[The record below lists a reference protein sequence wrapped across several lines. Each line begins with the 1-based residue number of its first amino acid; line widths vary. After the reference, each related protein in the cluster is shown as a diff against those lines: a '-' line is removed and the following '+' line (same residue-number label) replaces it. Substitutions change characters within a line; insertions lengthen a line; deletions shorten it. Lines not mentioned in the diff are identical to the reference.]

1 MEKLLKIIL
10 SEISDQNKNNSV
22 SKLLDE
28 DFVRCLSKEEFV
40 SIIHYCLHLVA
51 SPKEH
56 SELRKETAI
65 EILSILN
72 AFRRNEFK
80 EISPQ
85 VVSELISS
93 NLSEPVD
100 FDILATVQELL
111 TVGFLEDVVSTEFS
125 DSVLKILQK
134 LRGKHS
140 LPVLVDVA
148 NVILCNS
155 KCLPPQ
161 QLRQQFCI
169 EIINLI
175 SSLSIPASQYIN
187 FMQDVMLVS
196 KMVQKI
202 WLNSP
207 HDVGLS
213 SLAIIYTLIAESSNV
228 SPPSQSLA
236 AFLNVTP
243 KSQIEIALEK
253 LLMLPGSSGKD
264 KHVIRLATVLC
275 DWLIQWPKA
284 TRISCWVL
292 SLFKMLTLDGRS
304 AIVAEVISLKAPKL
318 MEQSVIPIIRA
329 STAPVLPYMLCAFRD
344 QPQEKVDFMLK
355 PAIRLVNLLKTQIS
369 NDNETQHLRN
379 ELMEVLH
386 IMSEKLSY
394 TDDQLRHS
402 LLQTI
407 SEYPRPSPQRI
418 LSKLDSV
425 PALFD
430 PRFPKDCKK
439 LAIPN
444 GNWLESRTVTGKI
457 GLINLGNTCYIN
469 SILQALYMNSDF
481 TRAVLGSTTTNHQ
494 YVLTQLQR
502 VLVFLRYSFRAAY
515 SPAAF
520 IKASRPPWFE
530 AGRQQDCSEFLR
542 YLMDSLY
549 EQEKADRCVL
559 QCGHRWKVG
568 VSKETMNEAEQVA
581 EPGIE
586 EKSVEANNELQRWIT
601 EEDLTVGLAQP
612 EENLSVGKN
621 VQVPDSLSNA
631 HSDSTDSGIQSV
643 GDGLDEK
650 VKSCSNSENRSM
662 DKKEQ
667 LSLIHKIFGGQM
679 TTTYRCLACGTE
691 SHHQDF
697 FTDLHLAFPDPVAS
711 VASRTTIESPLQDNE
726 ELSLDSLL
734 KFYFTAEKL
743 QGENRYHCD
752 NCAKLVQ
759 EAERVLRVTE
769 APQHLLLTLLR
780 FHYDKLLQRRGKIT
794 RQVSYPQRLDLP
806 IDGGGTI
813 SYVLYSVVIHSGV
826 TLDGGH
832 YYTLA
837 RSSDLGPE
845 DVLGKG
851 DKLAPWFMFNDSQV
865 SRTDFN
871 SLINLSR
878 RYPTDTPYLLWYRRV
893 MDDQVGSALGIGKT
907 TPAVPLILPSDLKH
921 MVDEDNAK
929 FIQERLR
936 SASRPAPSIWAKPK
950 KDDDQDN
957 HRRDPFQDNNGSRF
971 IF

>member
-1 MEKLLKIIL
+1 MEKLFKIIE
-10 SEISDQNKNNSV
+10 SEISDQNKDNSV
-22 SKLLDE
+22 TKLLNE
-28 DFVRCLSKEEFV
+28 DFVRRLPKEEFV
-40 SIIHYCLHLVA
+40 SIIHHCLHLVA
-51 SPKEH
+51 SPKDH
-56 SELRKETAI
+56 KELRKETAI
-65 EILSILN
+65 EI
-72 AFRRNEFK
+72 F
-80 EISPQ
+80 
-85 VVSELISS
+85 ELISS
-93 NLSEPVD
+93 NISEPVD
-100 FDILATVQELL
+100 IFATVQELL
-111 TVGFLEDVVSTEFS
+111 TLGFLEDVVSTEFS
-125 DSVLKILQK
+125 DSMFKILQK
-134 LRGKHS
+134 LRSKHS
-140 LPVLVDVA
+140 LPVLVDMA
-148 NVILCNS
+148 NVILCNP

-175 SSLSIPASQYIN
+175 SSLSIPAIQFIN
-187 FMQDVMLVS
+187 FMQDVMLVA

-213 SLAIIYTLIAESSNV
+213 SLAIIYTLIAESSTV

-253 LLMLPGSSGKD
+253 LLMLPGSSSKD

-304 AIVAEVISLKAPKL
+304 AIVAEVISLKAPK
-318 MEQSVIPIIRA
+318 VFIPIIRA

-344 QPQEKVDFMLK
+344 QPQEKVDFLLK
-355 PAIRLVNLLKTQIS
+355 QAIRLVNFLKIQAP

-379 ELMEVLH
+379 EMMEVLH

-394 TDDQLRHS
+394 TDDHLRQS

-430 PRFPKDCKK
+430 PRFFKDCKK

-469 SILQALYMNSDF
+469 SILQALYMNDDF
-481 TRAVLGSTTTNHQ
+481 TRAVLGSTTTTHQ

-530 AGRQQDCSEFLR
+530 VGRQQDCSEFLR

-568 VSKETMNEAEQVA
+568 VSKETMDEAEQVA
-581 EPGIE
+581 EPEIE
-586 EKSVEANNELQRWIT
+586 EKSVEANSELQRWIT
-601 EEDLTVGLAQP
+601 EEDLTVRLAQP
-612 EENLSVGKN
+612 VGNLLVGKS

-643 GDGLDEK
+643 GDGLEEK
-650 VKSCSNSENRSM
+650 VKSCSGSEKRSM
-662 DKKEQ
+662 DKKQQ

-711 VASRTTIESPLQDNE
+711 VASRTTIESTPLDNE
-726 ELSLDSLL
+726 ELSLESLL

-780 FHYDKLLQRRGKIT
+780 FHYDRLLQRRGKIT
-794 RQVSYPQRLDLP
+794 TQVSYPQRLDLP

-813 SYVLYSVVIHSGV
+813 SYLLYSVVIHSGV

-851 DKLAPWFMFNDSQV
+851 DKLTPWFMFNDSQV
-865 SRTDFN
+865 SRTDFD
-871 SLINLSR
+871 SLISLSR
-878 RYPTDTPYLLWYRRV
+878 RYPTDTPYLLWYRRLT
-893 MDDQVGSALGIGKT
+893 DNQVGSALDVGKT
-907 TPAVPLILPSDLKH
+907 TPAVPLILPSNLKQI
-921 MVDEDNAK
+921 VDEDNAK
-929 FIQERLR
+929 FVQERLR
-936 SASRPAPSIWAKPK
+936 SASRPAPSIWAPPK
-950 KDDDQDN
+950 KDDDQDS